1 MVRRTYPVL
10 TAAEAAAIVNDG
22 ALVGFSGF
30 TAAGSP
36 KVVPGAIAE
45 RAKAEHK
52 AGRPFRIRLLTGA
65 STGPLCDD
73 LLVEADAIS
82 WRAPFQ
88 SSAPLRTSI
97 NTGRVDFL
105 DMHLS
110 DVPQKLQFG
119 FLGAMD
125 VAVIEATEVTPD
137 GRVYLTTGIGISPTL
152 LRCAKKVII
161 ELNAAQSP
169 RIPEMLDMAVL
180 PSPPERIPIP
190 VMTAMQKIGLPYACV
205 DPAKVIGVVHTDGA
219 DNLPSFT
226 APDETSR
233 RIARHVSDFLIAEL
247 RAGRIPEDF
256 LPLQAGVGNVSNAV
270 LAAIGENPAIPQ
282 FEMYTEVIQDA
293 QIAML
298 QSGRL
303 RGASTCAM
311 AVSKGAME
319 VVFDNM
325 DFFAP
330 RVVLRP
336 VEITNSPGVV
346 RRLGVIGINT
356 VLEFDIYGCANSTH
370 VCGTQLV
377 NGVGGSGDFTRNAYL
392 SILMAPST
400 AKDGK
405 ISTVVPMVTHCDH
418 NEHSVQIFV
427 TDQGLADLRGLGPH
441 NRAKLIIDKCAH
453 PSYRPYLHNY
463 LERSRP
469 GHLRHNLSSCFDL
482 HRSFLESGSMLPAA
496 NA

>member
-1 MVRRTYPVL
+1 MYPTL
-10 TAAEAAAIVNDG
+10 TAAEAAAFITNG
-22 ALVGFSGF
+22 MMVGFSGF

-36 KVVPGAIAE
+36 KAVPGALAE
-45 RAKAEHK
+45 RARAQHT
-52 AGRPFRIRLLTGA
+52 AGRPFRIRLLSGA
-65 STGPLCDD
+65 SSGPLCDD
-73 LLVEADAIS
+73 LLAGAEAIS

-88 SSAPLRTSI
+88 SSPPLRNAI
-97 NTGRVDFL
+97 NAGTIDFM

-110 DVPQKLQFG
+110 DVAQKLEFG
-119 FLGAMD
+119 FLGTMD
-125 VAVIEATEVTPD
+125 VAIVEATEVTPD
-137 GRVYLTTGIGISPTL
+137 GRVYLTTGIGISPTIL
-152 LRCAKKVII
+152 KHAKKVII

-169 RIPEMLDMAVL
+169 RLPEMLDLAML
-180 PSPPERIPIP
+180 PPPPDRAPIP
-190 VMTAMQKIGLPYACV
+190 VMTSMQKIGLPYASV
-205 DPAKVIGVVHTDGA
+205 DPSKILGVVHTDTP
-219 DNLPSFT
+219 DNLPSFA
-226 APDETSR
+226 APDDTSR
-233 RIARHVSDFLIAEL
+233 RIAKHVADFLIAEL
-247 RAGRIPEDF
+247 RAGRIPKEF

-270 LAAIGENPAIPQ
+270 LAAIGENPEIPQ

-293 QIAML
+293 QIAMMED
-298 QSGRL
+298 GRL

-311 AVSKGAME
+311 AVSAGAMKR
-319 VVFDNM
+319 VFENM

-392 SILMAPST
+392 SVLMAPST

-405 ISTVVPMVTHCDH
+405 ITTVVPMVTHCDH

-427 TDQGLADLRGLGPH
+427 TEQGLADLRGLGPH
-441 NRAKLIIDKCAH
+441 QRAKLIIDKCAH
-453 PSYRPYLHNY
+453 PSYRPYLHRY
-463 LERSRP
+463 IERSRQ
-469 GHLRHNLSSCFDL
+469 GHLRHDLAHCFDL
-482 HRSFLESGSMLPAA
+482 HRAFLECGSMLPAIT
-496 NA
+496 